1 VFAVFPFQILHFS
14 TTARSLTFGWMKR
27 PAEERSV
34 DAFAVLV
41 RAVSLAV
48 SFSRH
53 SVNLRV
59 RCYDTDAQDLA

>member
-1 VFAVFPFQILHFS
+1 
-14 TTARSLTFGWMKR
+14 MKR